1 MSDSKAT
8 KTSLLHV
15 GAGNVFASM
24 IISGL
29 IIGYFVDQWLA
40 TLPIFMLLFGVLGF
54 VGGMKK
60 IHALLQYQNTGKDE
74 NDSGS

>member
-1 MSDSKAT
+1 MDDSKT
-8 KTSLLHV
+8 PRPSLLHI

-24 IISGL
+24 VISGL
-29 IIGYFVDQWLA
+29 ILGYFVDQWLG